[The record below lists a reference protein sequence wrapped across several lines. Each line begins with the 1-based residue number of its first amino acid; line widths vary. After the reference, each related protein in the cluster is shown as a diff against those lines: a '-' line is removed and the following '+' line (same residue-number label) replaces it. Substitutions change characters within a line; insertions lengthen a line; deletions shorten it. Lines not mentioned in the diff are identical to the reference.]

1 LEPHNEQLL
10 LAAPL
15 SVADGSL
22 RSPAAFIIVAPQQNC
37 GRWADP
43 SSNRHTMTPATSVR
57 LRKYAPGDRT
67 VLLDMAIAA
76 FTPIHESF
84 RSILGPELFRA
95 VYPDWKA
102 SQTGY
107 LEQLLDGDEAQNVWV
122 AEDAGSGEMVGFV
135 HYSINTTAGSGEIGI
150 NAVAP
155 HRQRAGIGTAMYDLV
170 LGLMGKQGVR
180 LVHVST
186 GGDDSHLAARRAY
199 EKVGFRPLPLTRL
212 YKRL

>member
-1 LEPHNEQLL
+1 
-10 LAAPL
+10 
-15 SVADGSL
+15 
-22 RSPAAFIIVAPQQNC
+22 
-37 GRWADP
+37 
-43 SSNRHTMTPATSVR
+43 MTPPNSAR
-57 LRKYAPGDRT
+57 LRKYAPGDRA

-84 RSILGPELFRA
+84 RSILGPALFRA

-107 LEQLLDGDEAQNVWV
+107 LEQLLDGDEARNVWV
-122 AEDAGSGEMVGFV
+122 AEDVGSAELMGFI
-135 HYSINTTAGSGEIGI
+135 HYSIDATARTGEIGI

-155 HRQRAGIGTAMYDLV
+155 HRQGAGIGTAMYDHV
-170 LGLMGKQGVR
+170 LGLMGEQGVK
-180 LVHVST
+180 LVRVST